1 LPQGNLKFS
10 LYSGLAN
17 EQATVTTEKA
27 FSGTKSLKF
36 SNTSDIFFNINRKIE
51 SPARLEWKTFLESGK
66 TGSWALHT
74 NSQNVPALIVRFNNG
89 QGSVNTI
96 SNNNQLTELAKFTYQ
111 PNTWTKTVL
120 IFNNKSNSIEVWVGN
135 KFIVSIQ
142 NYQSHLVS
150 KLSLYGTPNISTNS
164 FYIEDLL
171 YYETELPCMVTAN
184 IDPVCVNG
192 AKFDNRSYAW
202 CEGYS
207 DDEITSCLTEN
218 ENICTNGTVITC
230 GLTISGTTI
239 GETYKFYRPDYSNCL
254 PQNNANDF
262 QAADKIYKF
271 THTGGSVGIHL
282 WGKTPGVD
290 LDVFLLRKCGKP
302 WSPTFSV
309 VLSVPPNTQ
318 PNQEIECIAS
328 GISTN
333 NGSFDDD
340 FIEVQ
345 NLPAGEYFIVVDGQV
360 KEGEFDLSLTCGN
373 LNCNNS
379 TIISCGQSL
388 RNQNNST
395 GTNNVSVYCTPAK
408 QPGGSTANLPS
419 GAGCTARERVY
430 RFTPAISGEVEIN
443 LTNFSQE
450 SNLELFLFNTCSQ
463 FSCLARSTKPKGQN
477 EQIKY
482 IVQAGITYYIVVD
495 GYQGSSSNYD
505 LSINCCEVVY
515 KSCPEVDFKH
525 YYSGNGSDLKFTFTT
540 NISKAPNERWKV
552 LTPNG
557 VDIGGVLGNS
567 NNFEFSFQSSGNYE
581 ICIPLID
588 QNGCLQYCC
597 YKVFISNP
605 FDCNLLNFR
614 FNDVNETYE
623 INSSTTGGQLFEHNA
638 GQQPFAVS
646 NVINRPP
653 NNNNCIRTY
662 FYWYQINGVY
672 RLCYI
677 RINICDPFDCGDQN
691 IKYDFNEQTEK
702 FDFTLLEGSKYTNIK
717 WTAKEEIS
725 TEIGNT
731 PSVSF
736 YPIGRDCRVYT
747 ISVSYYD
754 PATRTF
760 RICCIRVFLCNP
772 FNCNPLNLSYD
783 EEKNEYTFGISGSDV
798 TNFDWVLKPNN
809 LSLGNQQS
817 VTFKPSVGFPC
828 NTYTVSVKYRVGNS
842 WRFCCWKVRICNPK
856 DCGSLISHTYNNGQL
871 NLTTNQNYQQVSW
884 LLNGNK
890 IQNPSNVNPGT
901 YRVCLIYFDPA
912 TKAYFVCCK
921 EVTLV
926 NMQNNPCETAS
937 IIECGATISGTT
949 IGETYKFYRPDYS
962 NCLPQNSANDF
973 QAADKIYKFTHTG
986 GSVGIH
992 LWGKTPGVD
1001 LDVFLLRKCGK
1012 PWSPNIYML

>member
-1 LPQGNLKFS
+1 LDCS
-10 LYSGLAN
+10 S
-17 EQATVTTEKA
+17 ATNVLC
-27 FSGTKSLKF
+27 GTLLQ
-36 SNTSDIFFNINRKIE
+36 NQ
-51 SPARLEWKTFLESGK
+51 
-66 TGSWALHT
+66 T
-74 NSQNVPALIVRFNNG
+74 NS
-89 QGSVNTI
+89 
-96 SNNNQLTELAKFTYQ
+96 
-111 PNTWTKTVL
+111 
-120 IFNNKSNSIEVWVGN
+120 
-135 KFIVSIQ
+135 
-142 NYQSHLVS
+142 
-150 KLSLYGTPNISTNS
+150 
-164 FYIEDLL
+164 
-171 YYETELPCMVTAN
+171 
-184 IDPVCVNG
+184 
-192 AKFDNRSYAW
+192 
-202 CEGYS
+202 
-207 DDEITSCLTEN
+207 
-218 ENICTNGTVITC
+218 
-230 GLTISGTTI
+230 SG
-239 GETYKFYRPDYSNCL
+239 
-254 PQNNANDF
+254 
-262 QAADKIYKF
+262 
-271 THTGGSVGIHL
+271 V
-282 WGKTPGVD
+282 
-290 LDVFLLRKCGKP
+290 
-302 WSPTFSV
+302 
-309 VLSVPPNTQ
+309 
-318 PNQEIECIAS
+318 
-328 GISTN
+328 
-333 NGSFDDD
+333 
-340 FIEVQ
+340 
-345 NLPAGEYFIVVDGQV
+345 
-360 KEGEFDLSLTCGN
+360 
-373 LNCNNS
+373 
-379 TIISCGQSL
+379 
-388 RNQNNST
+388 
-395 GTNNVSVYCTPAK
+395 NNVSVYCSPNK
-408 QPGGSTANLPS
+408 QPSGSTLNLPA
-419 GAGCTARERVY
+419 GAGCTGRERIY
-430 RFTPAISGEVEIN
+430 RFVPTSSGEVEIN
-443 LTNFSQE
+443 LTNILPNQD
-450 SNLELFLFNTCSQ
+450 LQLFLFSSCSQ
-463 FSCLARSTKPKGQN
+463 FNCLQSSTNTAGRDEN
-477 EQIKY
+477 IKFNA
-482 IVQAGITYYIVVD
+482 QAGVTYFIVVD
-495 GYQGSSSNYD
+495 GYRGSTSTYN

-540 NISKAPNERWKV
+540 NINKAPNEPWKV

-557 VDIGGVLGNS
+557 VDIGSIIGNS
-567 NNFEFSFQSSGNYE
+567 NNFEFNFPSQGNYE

-588 QNGCLQYCC
+588 QNGCLYYCC

-623 INSSTTGGQLFEHNA
+623 ITSSTTGGQLFEHNA

-691 IKYDFNEQTEK
+691 IKYDFNEQTDK

-926 NMQNNPCETAS
+926 SVPLRSIS
-937 IIECGATISGTT
+937 IIISKEICGPKDVEIKVPVKVSDYKDIAGLQFTIA
-949 IGETYKFYRPDYS
+949 
-962 NCLPQNSANDF
+962 SANNDIAEILGVIDINPNSGLANIDF
-973 QAADKIYKFTHTG
+973 ALINKKVLLFYADASKTLPDSTILFNLRVLLKGNVGQTTNLIFEG
-986 GSVGIH
+986 GLLALNDNGEKLNVIGQNGSVCILNASSSITGSIKSTNDKELKNINVNLSAINTIVKNTQTNNLGIYSIND
-992 LWGKTPGVD
+992 LQNGNNYTLTPSHTDPIANGIDISD
-1001 LDVFLLRKCGK
+1001 LFLLRRHMQGVSLFTIHI
-1012 PWSPNIYML
+1012 PMLPQI